1 MAMAWNGPEDG
12 ARLLLPGYLGSAL
25 LAALLVVLMAVCLIR
40 ARRGQRLPQLR
51 RLPGVKVLEE
61 MVGRATEMGRPVHMT
76 PGTDDPRNAQVLA
89 SFPILRQLALA
100 AARYDTPLLHTSA
113 DQIVYALSD
122 ATIQQSYIEAGRPA
136 GYDPENVRYLSDN
149 AFAYAAGVMG
159 IFRRERPAAN
169 VMFGNFGAEALLLIE
184 AGVEAGSLQLAAT
197 SNIFQLP
204 FFVAGCDY
212 TLIGEEMYVAAA
224 SVSGDPVLR
233 STVIAQDWMRLVVAL
248 LVLAGAILH
257 TLAGPA
263 DPLRRWL
270 QR

>member
-1 MAMAWNGPEDG
+1 MSWNGPENG
-12 ARLLLPGYLGSAL
+12 ARLLLPGYFASAL
-25 LAALLVVLMAVCLIR
+25 LAAVLVCLMVVCLVR
-40 ARRGQRLPQLR
+40 ARRGLWLPPLR
-51 RLPGVKVLEE
+51 RLPGIRLLDE

-76 PGTDDPRNAQVLA
+76 PGTDDPRNPQVLA

-100 AARYDTPLLHTSA
+100 TARYDTPLLHTSA

-122 ATIQQSYIEAGRPA
+122 ATIQQSYVEAGRPA
-136 GYDPENVRYLSDN
+136 LYDPENVRFLSDN
-149 AFAYAAGVMG
+149 GFAYAAAVMG

-169 VMFGNFGAEALLLIE
+169 VMFGNFAAEALLLIE
-184 AGVEAGSLQLAAT
+184 AGAEAGAMQLAAT

-204 FFVAGCDY
+204 FFVAGCDH

-224 SVSGDPVLR
+224 TVSGDPVLR
-233 STVIAQDWMRLVVAL
+233 STVVAQDWMRLLVAL
-248 LVLAGAILH
+248 LVLAGAVVR

>member
-1 MAMAWNGPEDG
+1 MGFDGPGYG

-25 LAALLVVLMAVCLIR
+25 LAALLLALMLICLFR
-40 ARRGQRLPQLR
+40 ARHGLRMPHLR
-51 RLPGVKVLEE
+51 RLPGIRVLEE

-76 PGTDDPRNAQVLA
+76 PGTDDPRNPQVLA

-122 ATIQQSYIEAGRPA
+122 ATIQQTYIEAGRA
-136 GYDPENVRYLSDN
+136 SLYDPEHVRYLSDN
-149 AFAYAAGVMG
+149 PFAYAAAVMG
-159 IFRRERPAAN
+159 MFRRERPAAN

-184 AGVEAGSLQLAAT
+184 AGADAGSLQLAAT

-224 SVSGDPVLR
+224 SVSGDPMLR

-248 LVLAGAILH
+248 LVLAGAIVH
-257 TLAGPA
+257 TLAGPS